1 MYGLPQ
7 AGILANTLLRE
18 RLATHGYHELQHTPG
33 LWTHETRPIWFTLVV
48 DDFGIKY
55 VGKENA
61 DHLLAALGD
70 KYTIETDWTGSLYV
84 GITLDWDYQQGHVD
98 LSMPT
103 YVQTQLTKYGHAK
116 PKHPQHC
123 LFSPNPIQYGKK
135 SQDTAPTDDSP
146 KLDKDGHKY
155 IQQVVGSFLFY
166 ARAIDSTIFMA
177 LSDIAADQSEP
188 TEKTKKRVYQ
198 FLNYMATHPNAKIRY
213 RQSDMILNIHSDR
226 PTSLQNK
233 HEAEPVDTSFLV
245 RYPVMT
251 HQSG

>member
-1 MYGLPQ
+1 MDRYEYMRMPLKLIPDEIIDLYQLRDKAKGEYVYMEIQKGMYGLPQ

-103 YVQTQLTKYGHAK
+103 YV
-116 PKHPQHC
+116 
-123 LFSPNPIQYGKK
+123 
-135 SQDTAPTDDSP
+135 
-146 KLDKDGHKY
+146 
-155 IQQVVGSFLFY
+155 
-166 ARAIDSTIFMA
+166 
-177 LSDIAADQSEP
+177 
-188 TEKTKKRVYQ
+188 
-198 FLNYMATHPNAKIRY
+198 
-213 RQSDMILNIHSDR
+213 
-226 PTSLQNK
+226 
-233 HEAEPVDTSFLV
+233 
-245 RYPVMT
+245 
-251 HQSG
+251 